1 VREVPPLIGLNF
13 SSKNVML
20 AKYVSTYVLVT
31 VFRIYEE
38 YSDRYSL
45 ARAWAF
51 QGLQ

>member
-1 VREVPPLIGLNF
+1 LIALNF

-20 AKYVSTYVLVT
+20 AKHVSADGLVA